1 MTPMPELA
9 SVLARDR
16 WLVMK
21 AAVSE
26 RCRILVAVRWSARW
40 NGSAP
45 PSPTCRQEGLRLRHV
60 KACHQLQDAQD
71 DDMVPHEYQAFP
83 DSQRSRFLVSGSIH

>member
-1 MTPMPELA
+1 MAPMPELA

-45 PSPTCRQEGLRLRHV
+45 PSPTCKR
-60 KACHQLQDAQD
+60 ACLSGTPKFA
-71 DDMVPHEYQAFP
+71 
-83 DSQRSRFLVSGSIH
+83 SGSEMHKMTTWTPGE

>member
-1 MTPMPELA
+1 MAPMPELA
-9 SVLARDR
+9 SVLARDK

-45 PSPTCRQEGLRLRHV
+45 PSPTCKRACFIRHAKV
-60 KACHQLQDAQD
+60 CKRFRDA
-71 DDMVPHEYQAFP
+71 A
-83 DSQRSRFLVSGSIH
+83 R

>member
-1 MTPMPELA
+1 MAPMPELA

-16 WLVMK
+16 WLAMK

-26 RCRILVAVRWSARW
+26 RCRIRVAVRWSARW

-45 PSPTCRQEGLRLRHV
+45 PSPTCMQKGLRLGQCQSLRAV
-60 KACHQLQDAQD
+60 QGAQD
-71 DDMVPHEYQAFP
+71 G
-83 DSQRSRFLVSGSIH
+83 DSVQPYLTFRESDVLSL

>member
-1 MTPMPELA
+1 MAQMPELA

-45 PSPTCRQEGLRLRHV
+45 PSPTCKRACFFRHF
-60 KACHQLQDAQD
+60 KACKWSQDEQD
-71 DDMVPHEYQAFP
+71 DDMDP
-83 DSQRSRFLVSGSIH
+83 G